1 MGGRGVGEKV
11 EGLAYLSRLPLSG
24 GGVRGDWQLFAYIG
38 DTGNEPVPLGTTQ
51 ERPKASACL
60 RRGASFE
67 SFYPRDTL
75 FDIVFVCPPSPRK
88 PSGG

>member
-51 ERPKASACL
+51 ERP
-60 RRGASFE
+60 
-67 SFYPRDTL
+67 
-75 FDIVFVCPPSPRK
+75 
-88 PSGG
+88 